1 MQLPLIDIAPF
12 LAGDAKGMATTA
24 ARIDEV
30 CRDIGFMVVTGHGIP
45 KSLFQDSFG
54 LARAYFAQDMAT
66 KLAATPKR
74 SDVFRGYE
82 KMGTRYREAGPEGSK
97 VADYK
102 EAFMISA
109 LEFDAPDR
117 KPAPVGF
124 EGMYAPNFWPS
135 EPESAPAGF
144 RKNFEAFYRSVDGL
158 ARTLNGACAMA
169 LGLKQDYF
177 APFFDGHASTCTWVH
192 YPAQEVAP
200 EPGQMRIPAHTDSTS
215 LTVVVQDGSTH
226 GLEIRGRDGVWRG
239 VEAPEGAVAINLGDL
254 MAQWSNDRWV
264 STLHRVDN
272 PPREIARTTPRFSLC
287 FFQKPHVDAEIAC
300 LPNCAGPGNPAKYPP
315 VKAGDYIRAKMM
327 RTRPKTDAAA

>member
-1 MQLPLIDIAPF
+1 VQLPLIDIAPF
-12 LAGDAKGMATTA
+12 LAGDRAGMAATA
-24 ARIDEV
+24 ARVDAV

-45 KSLFQDSFG
+45 QTLFADSFAS
-54 LARAYFAQDMAT
+54 ARAYFAQDMAA
-66 KLAATPKR
+66 KLAAAPKR
-74 SDVFRGYE
+74 ADVFRGYE
-82 KMGTRYREAGPEGSK
+82 KMGTRYRDAGPEGGK

-102 EAFMISA
+102 EAFMISSP
-109 LEFDAPDR
+109 EFDRAVAT
-117 KPAPVGF
+117 PAPAGF
-124 EGMYAPNFWPS
+124 DGMYAPNIWPS
-135 EPESAPAGF
+135 EPAGAPAGF
-144 RKNFEAFYRSVDGL
+144 RKTFEEFYRAVDNL

-169 LGLKQDYF
+169 LGLQRDYF

-192 YPAQEVAP
+192 YPAQDVAP
-200 EPGQMRIPAHTDSTS
+200 APGQMRIPAHTDSTS
-215 LTVVVQDGSTH
+215 LTVVVQDGSQH
-226 GLEIRGRDGVWRG
+226 GLEIRTRDGQWHAVA
-239 VEAPEGAVAINLGDL
+239 APEGAVAINLGDL

-315 VKAGDYIRAKMM
+315 VKAGDYIRAKML